1 MVHNSVS
8 PEYYPIPVIADRRKN
23 YQNNKVQNK
32 PLEILTKHESTMLQ
46 NLGLRKVQ
54 YVCKETFREKVQKKP
69 NPSIK
74 EKKAVRNTLNEHMGE
89 CATEVGQMPKKI
101 TVQFFIIL
109 MQWKSSFKWNLFQNL
124 R

>member
-54 YVCKETFREKVQKKP
+54 YVRSEMFRGKV
-69 NPSIK
+69 
-74 EKKAVRNTLNEHMGE
+74 
-89 CATEVGQMPKKI
+89 
-101 TVQFFIIL
+101 
-109 MQWKSSFKWNLFQNL
+109 
-124 R
+124 